1 MEILAYFR
9 LFKRWLWLLVIAAV
23 IGGGIAYVVRRNQ
36 PPVYEAEA
44 LISVG
49 GYIASPNPNSN
60 EIKTGFD
67 LAQTYAVLVTTR
79 PVLQGAIDAKGFPLN
94 VDQLRGRVDAAVV
107 ADTSLLSLRVSY
119 EDPELAAD
127 IANEIGNQLILQSP
141 SNLTAAQ
148 QEQVDLAGAEVQRL
162 NEQLDEL
169 RQRLAAV
176 DAQLSRVAARENF
189 DQIEYNRLNDQRASL
204 VDQINQ
210 ASATIA
216 EFSSS
221 IVSLQART
229 NSLEFV
235 EPAVVPTSSN
245 GTSILLITLLGV
257 IVGLGLAIGFVL
269 TVEYMDDTIRTAAD
283 ANQVLDLPL
292 LGTIARFGK
301 GKGAGAA
308 ERLIT
313 FNDPSSPVS
322 EGYRALRTKLLYSA
336 GGPEKKAFVITSVSA
351 DEGKT
356 VTSANLAVAIAAANL
371 RVLLVDADLRRPNL
385 HEVFGLSNEVGLTNL
400 LASEPPPSYADGEL
414 RKELDKAV
422 QETNVPGLKVIT
434 GGVPP
439 ANPTEVLGSMAME
452 RWFRV
457 FLGLDMVDV
466 IIFDT
471 SPALTVADASV
482 VAATTGAPVVLVVH
496 SGKTSRSAALEARD
510 QFNQLNVKI
519 RGVILNGVDPQF
531 VKTGRGYAIDSDASP
546 ISHRAAESTIWR
558 RSTIADTK
566 QLNGASGVART
577 VEIAK
582 DGLVIFVAGHQEPIS
597 IIVPNRIT
605 LGRYRD
611 KGPTKTHIDLDRFG
625 AFEAGVSR
633 EHAAIYREGV
643 EFYVEDLASVNG
655 TWVNGERLP
664 ANQKIHLE
672 KGSEVVLGSLSLRL
686 LFFTDDATESMPDPA
701 VPSNN

>member
-1 MEILAYFR
+1 MEIQAYFR
-9 LFKRWLWLLVIAAV
+9 LFKRWWWLLVIAAV
-23 IGGGIAYVVRRNQ
+23 VGGGIAYVVRRNQ

-79 PVLQGAIDAKGFPLN
+79 PVLQGAIDAKGFPLT
-94 VDQLRGRVDAAVV
+94 VEQLRSRVDAAVV
-107 ADTSLLSLRVSY
+107 TDTSLLSLRVSY
-119 EDPELAAD
+119 EDPEMAAD
-127 IANEIGNQLILQSP
+127 IANEIGNQLIQQSP

-189 DQIEYNRLNDQRASL
+189 DQAEYNRLNDQRASL

-235 EPAVVPTSSN
+235 EPAVVPSSPS
-245 GTSILLITLLGV
+245 GTSVVLVTLLGV
-257 IVGLGLAIGFVL
+257 IIGLGLAIFFVL
-269 TVEYMDDTIRTAAD
+269 TVEYLDDTIRTGED
-283 ANQVLDLPL
+283 ATQVLDLPL
-292 LGTIARFGK
+292 LGLIARFGK
-301 GKGAGAA
+301 GKGGAA

-313 FNDPSSPVS
+313 FKNPSSPVS
-322 EGYRALRTKLLYSA
+322 EGYRALRTKLLYTA

-356 VTSANLAVAIAAANL
+356 VTAANLAVAIAAANL
-371 RVLLVDADLRRPNL
+371 RVLLVDADLRRPSL

-414 RKELDKAV
+414 RRELDKTM
-422 QETNVPGLKVIT
+422 QETSVPGLKVIT
-434 GGVPP
+434 GGQPP
-439 ANPTEVLGSMAME
+439 ANPTEVLGSLAME

-457 FLGLDMVDV
+457 FMGLENVDV

-482 VAATTGAPVVLVVH
+482 VAATTGTPVVLVVH
-496 SGKTSRSAALEARD
+496 AGKTSRSAALEARD
-510 QFNQLNVKI
+510 QFIQLNVKI
-519 RGVILNGVDPQF
+519 RGVILNGVDPEL
-531 VKTGRGYAIDSDASP
+531 VKTGRGYTIDTDAPP

-558 RSTIADTK
+558 RSTLADTK
-566 QLNGASGVART
+566 QLNGASGYGRT

-611 KGPTKTHIDLDRFG
+611 KGPTKTHVDLDRFG

-633 EHAAIYREGV
+633 EHAAIYREGL
-643 EFYVEDLASVNG
+643 EFYVEDLGSVNG
-655 TWVNGERLP
+655 TWVNGERLS
-664 ANQKIHLE
+664 ANQKVRLE
-672 KGSEVVLGSLSLRL
+672 KGAEVVLGSLSLRL
-686 LFFTDDATESMPDPA
+686 LFFTDEAEVLPDPA
-701 VPSNN
+701 KPSQN